1 MLTHNKRLL
10 HLMLAGCALG
20 ASFLAVQAQAA
31 GNGVIVL
38 DRDVRTRPA
47 IRADRPDPD
56 PTTVNTNA
64 SARIDAQTSNELSDG
79 DFARIASGATIV
91 NRVMAP
97 DANGVRGMN
106 NVPGTLPGMN
116 NLGGSSGAGAG
127 AGAGISNRVG
137 SAISNGLAPLQML
150 TGGAK

>member
-10 HLMLAGCALG
+10 HLMFVGCTLA
-20 ASFLAVQAQAA
+20 ASVFAAQAQAE

-38 DRDVRTRPA
+38 NRDVKTRPA
-47 IRADRPDPD
+47 IRSDRPDPD

-64 SARIDAQTSNELSDG
+64 SARVLSQTNELSDG
-79 DFARIASGATIV
+79 DFAGVASGSSVGRIMIPNASGARVV
-91 NRVMAP
+91 NS
-97 DANGVRGMN
+97 
-106 NVPGTLPGMN
+106 VPSTLPGMGS
-116 NLGGSSGAGAG
+116 LGAASGGGGAG

-137 SAISNGLAPLQML
+137 AAVGAGLAPLQML